1 MEILISESLI
11 RPYAGGE
18 NHLNIKAAML
28 FGVFLLIWMFTMSF
42 RKAVH
47 DKKVVPPNKPSFTH
61 ENWLSEFH
69 KIENPTDDDRM
80 LSTSGTILFNI
91 FEKLREKLRLLNENI
106 PKQTNENIIKLHCA
120 VSNANLMK
128 LDAKLDMK
136 DAEFEVIN
144 MYVPR
149 DLKSLGFDINIPPQ
163 DIAESIVDSVH
174 YAISARVSDITKK
187 NSSLSSISI
196 STSNFLILNSYISEL
211 YSMFEGYWQGI
222 IWGYYT
228 LELEGE
234 KIIIKQLESNDNIA
248 FLVSLNRK
256 TKIHT
261 MDTTFNN
268 YEVKAKDE
276 ALSYKNG
283 KITVKKVKLMSD
295 KNQEAYCALIS
306 SSEAIKKRFPKS
318 LIENNIK
325 DKDFSINEVID
336 IFINII
342 MFSRDVFDSLTQ
354 FRKLEIK
361 NILKLCPE
369 FKIYEISKRLS
380 EITDIRFDRVNKII
394 EFLTFKSYKD
404 DLWCYPIIK
413 LRNNNLTILLSS
425 TKSPNMLRVIE
436 YWLKENFKDISE
448 KGIVYEKIL
457 IDSINKKLSINPI
470 FSDNEPAIGTIFKV
484 GLAYEEI
491 DCIFRF
497 GNTIVMCEAKS
508 IITVDSEIS
517 KFNTIK
523 ALNKASEQLTRKVD
537 FVEKNIENFFTHVE
551 WDFDE
556 NKTYKIVPIIINSN
570 KIFVSG
576 SFGGIPVVDEL
587 IISSFFGSGRIP
599 LLTNGVGEHLLWF
612 RIYNDL
618 SEAQSKFEIYLNNIP
633 QIALDSKYTETI
645 KRSSFS
651 AFLNIDYD
659 IEVHNITFKKYS
671 LNDIVSAE
679 YVFPLVKCRDYDS
692 KSREFNILV

>member
-1 MEILISESLI
+1 
-11 RPYAGGE
+11 
-18 NHLNIKAAML
+18 
-28 FGVFLLIWMFTMSF
+28 MSF

-47 DKKVVPPNKPSFTH
+47 DRKVVPPNKPSFTH

-69 KIENPTDDDRM
+69 KIENPTDDDKM
-80 LSTSGTILFNI
+80 LLTSGTILFNI

-136 DAEFEVIN
+136 DAELEVIN

-174 YAISARVSDITKK
+174 YAISARVSDITRK
-187 NSSLSSISI
+187 NSSSSSI
-196 STSNFLILNSYISEL
+196 STSDFLNLNSYISEL

-256 TKIHT
+256 TKIHI
-261 MDTTFNN
+261 MDITFNT

-283 KITVKKVKLMSD
+283 KITVKKVKSMSE
-295 KNQEAYCALIS
+295 KNQEAYSALIS
-306 SSEAIKKRFPKS
+306 SSEAIKQGFPKS
-318 LIENNIK
+318 LIETNMK
-325 DKDFSINEVID
+325 DKDFSINDVID

-369 FKIYEISKRLS
+369 FKIHEISKRLS
-380 EITDIRFDRVNKII
+380 AITDIRFDRVNKII
-394 EFLTFKSYKD
+394 EFLTFRGYKD

-448 KGIVYEKIL
+448 KGITYEKIL
-457 IDSINKKLSINPI
+457 IDSINNKLLINPI
-470 FSDNEPAIGTIFKV
+470 FSDNEPAIGTVFKV

-491 DCIFRF
+491 DCVFRF

-523 ALNKASEQLTRKVD
+523 ALNKASKQLTRKVG
-537 FVEKNIENFFTHVE
+537 FVENNLESFFTHVE

-556 NKTYKIVPIIINSN
+556 NKAYKIVPVIINSN

-587 IISSFFGSGRIP
+587 IISSFFGSGRTP

-612 RIYNDL
+612 RIYNNL
-618 SEAQSKFEIYLNNIP
+618 SEAQSKFETYLNNIP

-645 KRSSFS
+645 KRNSFS
-651 AFLNIDYD
+651 EFLDIDYD
-659 IEVHNITFKKYS
+659 VEVHNITFKDYS

-679 YVFPLVKCRDYDS
+679 YVFPVVKCKNYDL
-692 KSREFNILV
+692 KMKDFNSLM